1 MNRTGQARKA
11 ARRLFRGC
19 LVETRLDENRARQV
33 ALGIIE
39 SRRRD
44 GFAILSH
51 FERLVRLDIARH
63 TATVESAVPLPDDLR
78 ARIDADLTRA
88 YGRGLK
94 TSFVRDPSLIG
105 GMRIK
110 VGSAVCDGSILG
122 RLRALE
128 ARL

>member
-1 MNRTGQARKA
+1 MNWARRARKT
-11 ARRLFRGC
+11 ARRLYRDC
-19 LVETRLDENRARQV
+19 VVDTRLDESRARQV
-33 ALGIIE
+33 VLHVIE
-39 SRRRD
+39 SRRRH
-44 GFAILSH
+44 GLTILSH
-51 FERLVRLDIARH
+51 FERLVRLDRARH
-63 TATVESAVPLPDDLR
+63 TATVESATPLPDDLR
-78 ARIDADLTRA
+78 ETIESDLTRA